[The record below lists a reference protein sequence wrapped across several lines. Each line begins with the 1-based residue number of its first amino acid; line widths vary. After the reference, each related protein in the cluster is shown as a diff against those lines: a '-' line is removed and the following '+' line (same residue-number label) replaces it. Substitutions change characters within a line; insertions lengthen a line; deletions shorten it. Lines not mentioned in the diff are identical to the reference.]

1 MTEKS
6 SFWNLTK
13 ISILISFKTLRF
25 DGKNIDV
32 FEDFSLHKIE
42 KMKYFP
48 KRFDGK
54 KRYFEI
60 WRERFLNKFFD
71 DFFSVKNP
79 DMYQISKYD
88 EKSAF
93 RNLKFFEDFA
103 LNKIG
108 NSKTRE
114 NKTIPKSVWR
124 EKSFFFEIWRVK
136 KESFFGDFYYVEF
149 GFQFCRK
156 KSNFWNLTGSIQFL
170 KFDGKIQNNTQ
181 SDLTEKWILRNL
193 TVNNL

>member
-1 MTEKS
+1 MFLKIFHCIKS
-6 SFWNLTK
+6 
-13 ISILISFKTLRF
+13 R
-25 DGKNIDV
+25 
-32 FEDFSLHKIE
+32 
-42 KMKYFP
+42 KYFP

-124 EKSFFFEIWRVK
+124 EKSVFFF
-136 KESFFGDFYYVEF
+136 
-149 GFQFCRK
+149 
-156 KSNFWNLTGSIQFL
+156 NLTGKIFKSFL
-170 KFDGKIQNNTQ
+170 YDFYCVESGFQNVSWLPSKIKTNIAT
-181 SDLTEKWILRNL
+181 WR
-193 TVNNL
+193 